1 MLENKLI
8 IFILKNLNSK
18 EALIVPLEKELL
30 NRNIRIKV
38 GNLPNKSLDKNIIEI
53 NDEYEKENFNLV
65 FEIKKVAENIIRN
78 IPGIKLKDIG
88 KIIYITDTDDYY
100 FKNKKKYLNT
110 LFDKRNIQ
118 LIKGKSR
125 QDIPLDI
132 IFMSQ
137 NLEYVLTGEL
147 KEYSPEEK
155 EKISTEFRKKCEED
169 FNKYK
174 FFFTSSDIKK
184 WETYSES
191 YNSEIINEKVSNMNC
206 LLDELLENKKR

>member
-137 NLEYVLTGEL
+137 NLEHVLTGEL
-147 KEYSPEEK
+147 KEYSPEKK